1 MATQLIVNNEQ
12 VWEPIW
18 EPKKRYTCACGLNT
32 TLGNRFRHNKTLKH
46 QTYLQQ
52 GILRANGTLVEEE
65 PAIIDAKKD
74 YHRQYMR
81 GYYELNKDRINKTI
95 HCRCGLFTTL
105 NNKSRHDKTIPHQ
118 ELIVRLDQIKQLYS
132 NELTYYNILI

>member
-18 EPKKRYTCACGLNT
+18 EPKKRYTCACGVNT

-46 QTYLQQ
+46 QAYLQQ
-52 GILRANGTLVEEE
+52 EILRANGTLVEEE

-95 HCRCGLFTTL
+95 HCRCGLFITL
-105 NNKSRHDKTIPHQ
+105 KNKSRHDKTIFHQ
-118 ELIVRLDQIKQLYS
+118 EVIASLDQIKQLYS